1 MSTEKAKSLWGQD
14 FRVVSEG
21 LAETDVVIFVE
32 KLMRQHR
39 ESLKQLDHI
48 AALHELATKTVEDA
62 EQLASTIREEARM
75 QSDTDSA
82 SIVAEAKKT
91 AGQILDGRAKAA
103 KDQTQA
109 ARDTIAS
116 IDQESRQQLRQRI
129 AGIDE
134 ALEALKDS
142 AIRELSARM
151 PSHYIGKHLSQSV
164 HFLPAFE
171 NFVKKVDA
179 DLAQDE
185 PPLGPLIERDGTSH
199 IGPPED
205 S

>member
-62 EQLASTIREEARM
+62 EQMATTIREEAKT
-75 QSDTDSA
+75 QSNADSA
-82 SIVAEAKKT
+82 SMVAEAKKK
-91 AGQILDGRAKAA
+91 AGQILEEADKAA
-103 KDQTQA
+103 KDRTEA
-109 ARDTIAS
+109 ARDTIAAVA
-116 IDQESRQQLRQRI
+116 QESRRHLRQRI
-129 AGIDE
+129 TEIDE
-134 ALEALKDS
+134 ALAALKES
-142 AIRELSARM
+142 AVRELSGRM
-151 PSHYIGKHLSQSV
+151 PSHYIGKHLYQGV

-185 PPLGPLIERDGTSH
+185 PPFGPFIERDGTSH
-199 IGPPED
+199 NGPGD